1 MKTKEEINAL
11 KEEIK
16 DLNKKLAELTEEELT
31 QVSGGA
37 LEPPVGPVL
46 DTSVLDTSVLEPPV
60 PTPNQPY
67 YPEPNVIR

>member
-1 MKTKEEINAL
+1 MKTKDELNAL

-46 DTSVLDTSVLEPPV
+46 DTSVLEPPV